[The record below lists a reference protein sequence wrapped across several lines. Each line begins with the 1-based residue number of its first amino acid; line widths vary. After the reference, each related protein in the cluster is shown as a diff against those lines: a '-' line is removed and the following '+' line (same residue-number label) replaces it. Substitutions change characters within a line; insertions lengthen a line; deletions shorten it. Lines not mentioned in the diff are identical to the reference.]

1 MAPADRKRFLSNIAS
16 DAARLNLL
24 VSRLLDLAR
33 ADMATAEEGART
45 DVVHVMRCI
54 ADAYGHEGAA
64 LDVRIS
70 EHPVP
75 LVAMPSNVL
84 EAVLAGLIE
93 NSKQAGATQVTLA
106 ARSAP
111 AGVTVIVTD
120 DGPGVPL
127 GDHHRIF
134 EPFFT
139 TRRSDGGTGLGLPIL
154 RSLLDANRGTIDLDA
169 AYSRGASFVISL
181 PAKL

>member
-1 MAPADRKRFLSNIAS
+1 M
-16 DAARLNLL
+16 
-24 VSRLLDLAR
+24 
-33 ADMATAEEGART
+33 
-45 DVVHVMRCI
+45 
-54 ADAYGHEGAA
+54 
-64 LDVRIS
+64 
-70 EHPVP
+70 P

-84 EAVLAGLIE
+84 EAVLVGLIE
-93 NSKQAGATQVTLA
+93 NSKEAGATQVTLA

-127 GDHHRIF
+127 GDRHRIF

-154 RSLLDANRGTIDLDA
+154 RSLLDANRGEIDL
-169 AYSRGASFVISL
+169 YSSSAGGASFMISL
-181 PAKL
+181 PVRL